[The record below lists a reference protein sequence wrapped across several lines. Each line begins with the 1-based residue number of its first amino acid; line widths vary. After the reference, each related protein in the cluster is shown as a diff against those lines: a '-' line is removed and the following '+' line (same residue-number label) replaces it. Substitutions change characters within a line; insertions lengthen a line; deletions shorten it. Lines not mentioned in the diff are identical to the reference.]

1 MKVQSEF
8 IEAFKLYG
16 VVFGFIFLFFLFGL
30 FVGRE
35 PFVEANPHLED
46 RVVGD
51 TPVQNVKTQLDFYSA
66 LEDPISK
73 KSPIGLVQEESKAVV
88 PEEQTEGDTVEAYTV
103 QVAALTAEKDAQKIL
118 LRLRAKGYPAKMIIP
133 SSGDQYYRVLVGR
146 FEMTT
151 RALEMEK
158 KLREDGFLTFLKKIN

>member
-30 FVGRE
+30 FVGKER
-35 PFVEANPHLED
+35 FVEANLHSED
-46 RVVGD
+46 RIISE

-66 LEDPISK
+66 LKDPISEQ
-73 KSPIGLVQEESKAVV
+73 SPIGLAQAGSKTVV
-88 PEEQTEGDTVEAYTV
+88 PEEQTEENTSEAYTV
-103 QVAALTAEKDAQKIL
+103 QVAALTAEKDAQKIS
-118 LRLRAKGYPAKMIIP
+118 LRLKAKGYPAKMIIP
-133 SSGDQYYRVLVGR
+133 SSGDRYYRVWVGR
-146 FEMTT
+146 FEINT

>member
-35 PFVEANPHLED
+35 GFVEANPHSED
-46 RVVGD
+46 RIVSE

-66 LEDPISK
+66 LKDPISEQ
-73 KSPIGLVQEESKAVV
+73 SPIGLVQAGSETVV
-88 PEEQTEGDTVEAYTV
+88 PEEQTEENTSEAYTV
-103 QVAALTAEKDAQKIL
+103 QVAALTAEKDAQEIL

-133 SSGDQYYRVLVGR
+133 SSGDQYYRVWVGR
-146 FEMTT
+146 FEVTA

>member
-30 FVGRE
+30 FVGKER
-35 PFVEANPHLED
+35 FVEANPHSED
-46 RVVGD
+46 RIISE

-66 LEDPISK
+66 LKDPISEQ
-73 KSPIGLVQEESKAVV
+73 SPIGLAQAGSKTVV
-88 PEEQTEGDTVEAYTV
+88 PEAYTV

-118 LRLRAKGYPAKMIIP
+118 LSLKAKGYPANMIIP
-133 SSGDQYYRVLVGR
+133 SSGDRYYRVWVGR
-146 FEMTT
+146 FEINT